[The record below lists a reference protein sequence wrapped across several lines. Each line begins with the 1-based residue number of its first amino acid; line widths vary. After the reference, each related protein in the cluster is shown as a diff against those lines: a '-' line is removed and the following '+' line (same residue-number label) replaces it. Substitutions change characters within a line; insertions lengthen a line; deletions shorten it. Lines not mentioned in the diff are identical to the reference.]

1 MGPFVFLGFFF
12 VLAVLLI
19 IGLYKNGKEHP
30 EIGTVEIVEIDGK
43 YAVRQ
48 YGYYAG
54 YGKAMQV
61 DIDKGKKPFADGL
74 FQWRYANGMTRTIH
88 FDKEPEWS
96 YLDKYGHSTGFLV
109 GARKPASDCLWSYE
123 NAERIANKVKQCA
136 DYLRKEL
143 DAKNRKKATQEDWS
157 NKCMKAK
164 SVKRL

>member
-1 MGPFVFLGFFF
+1 MDPFVIICLFFAIGVFLF
-12 VLAVLLI
+12 
-19 IGLYKNGKEHP
+19 IGLYKHGKEHP
-30 EIGTVEIVEIDGK
+30 EVGTVEIVEIDGR

-74 FQWRYANGMTRTIH
+74 LQWRYSNGRTETIH
-88 FDKEPEWS
+88 FDKKPEWS
-96 YLDKYGHSTGFLV
+96 YLDKYGRSTGFLIV
-109 GARKPASDCLWSYE
+109 ASEPAPDCMWSYE
-123 NAERIANKVKQCA
+123 HAEQVANKVKQCA
-136 DYLRKEL
+136 DNLRKEL
-143 DAKNRKKATQEDWS
+143 EAKNSKKADLEAWS